1 VPAWVDVLLGLLGL
15 ALLISFVAVSRRTPH
30 PLTNP
35 RLLVEPRF
43 LRSAVA
49 AFAQMFALISVLV
62 AVPLYITG
70 TLGRSSAVTGLLFFA
85 LPLAMAVL
93 APAVGMLSD
102 RIGPR
107 PIMRAGLVV
116 LACACL
122 AVGAF
127 TAAGDRDLPLLCGLL
142 VVVGAGVAMVQTP
155 SATGATRSPAGRQGS
170 ALGLFN
176 TMRFGGS
183 AFGAAWVAVL
193 YPRGE
198 LFALFVGAALLLVL
212 SLVATFVGSNPPA
225 AAVDAPLPGG
235 ASAL

>member
-1 VPAWVDVLLGLLGL
+1 
-15 ALLISFVAVSRRTPH
+15 
-30 PLTNP
+30 
-35 RLLVEPRF
+35 
-43 LRSAVA
+43 
-49 AFAQMFALISVLV
+49 VLV

-70 TLGRSSAVTGLLFFA
+70 TLGRSSAVTGLLFFV

-93 APAVGMLSD
+93 APVVGMLSD

-107 PIMRAGLVV
+107 PIMRWGLGV
-116 LACACL
+116 LAGSCV

-127 TAAGDRDLPLLCGLL
+127 TQAGGRNLPLLCGLL
-142 VVVGAGVAMVQTP
+142 VLVGAGVAMVQTP

-176 TMRFGGS
+176 MMRFGGS

-198 LFALFVGAALLLVL
+198 LLVLFIGAVLLLVV
-212 SLVATFVGSNPPA
+212 SLVATFVGSNPPVS
-225 AAVDAPLPGG
+225 AVETPLPGG
-235 ASAL
+235 ATAL